1 LAFKEFRE
9 KNLQKSSEDD
19 GLRAASVEF
28 MKKSIENKYSYN
40 FDWMGRPIIQYPQD
54 LVAMQEIIWKV
65 KPDLIIETGVAHGGS
80 LVFYASMLEMMGL
93 EGKVIGIDIEIRK
106 HNREAITNHPM
117 YKRITLIEGSSVDPH
132 VIQKVTELANGKKRV
147 LVCLDSL
154 HTHNH
159 VLKELKLYSPFVKK
173 GSYIVVF
180 DTVIED
186 MPKGFFSDRP
196 WDKGNNPKTA
206 VLEFLKINKRFEVDS
221 EIEKKLVITV
231 APGGYLRCL
240 NDA

>member
-1 LAFKEFRE
+1 MAFKEFRE